1 MRRGLL
7 IAWVMMGTRSL
18 AVADEGAASKRARTR
33 EPPLVEE
40 PSCVASEVEADDAA
54 AAPPPRVPAGYDY
67 DKGTHEN
74 YRSARPLFAGPF
86 ADIRRGLDYA
96 YHNHYTA
103 ERQRV
108 QDAIVERFMATRVV
122 DAHDARACEAPTQP
136 WIVFTAGAMGAG
148 KSFVLKWLVQGGRF
162 PMAAFV
168 HVDPDAVKYL
178 LPEMQGY
185 IRRDQARAGSLTHHE
200 SGFIAEIITQAALL
214 RGKNV
219 LVDGS
224 LRNVAWYRQH
234 MRALKAEHA
243 QLRIAIVH
251 VDAPADV
258 VLRRA
263 AKRARNTGR
272 EVPRALLLE
281 TLEAVPASVAALSPE
296 ADFVCRIHNGDAG
309 VPTLTT
315 PGLAWADFTAQWEQ
329 ECRRDSYLA
338 PICVDAEATPRPKYF
353 V

>member
-1 MRRGLL
+1 MDYLSSAAEYLL
-7 IAWVMMGTRSL
+7 YPPPPPPAELL
-18 AVADEGAASKRARTR
+18 ARALADPMSVVPKT
-33 EPPLVEE
+33 L
-40 PSCVASEVEADDAA
+40 CEADA
-54 AAPPPRVPAGYDY
+54 
-67 DKGTHEN
+67 
-74 YRSARPLFAGPF
+74 
-86 ADIRRGLDYA
+86 
-96 YHNHYTA
+96 
-103 ERQRV
+103 
-108 QDAIVERFMATRVV
+108 
-122 DAHDARACEAPTQP
+122 
-136 WIVFTAGAMGAG
+136 
-148 KSFVLKWLVQGGRF
+148 LV
-162 PMAAFV
+162 
-168 HVDPDAVKYL
+168 
-178 LPEMQGY
+178 
-185 IRRDQARAGSLTHHE
+185 
-200 SGFIAEIITQAALL
+200 
-214 RGKNV
+214 
-219 LVDGS
+219 GS